1 MHKKRSSS
9 NNLKHWEKTNRDHQ
23 VEAKKECGN
32 GSSSHRRK
40 GHLCALFRCK
50 FTPDHDIDLRP
61 NGYRASRDCALGF
74 ETNRTLLRSILP
86 HRSQESP
93 LLRGEEHDWTTAYL

>member
-32 GSSSHRRK
+32 GSSSHRHK
-40 GHLCALFRCK
+40 GDLCALFRNHIPAQQAEQGFGGCHSCGMELLPLIRQADREM
-50 FTPDHDIDLRP
+50 TLRQANFDGP
-61 NGYRASRDCALGF
+61 AF
-74 ETNRTLLRSILP
+74 
-86 HRSQESP
+86 SQS
-93 LLRGEEHDWTTAYL
+93 GVG